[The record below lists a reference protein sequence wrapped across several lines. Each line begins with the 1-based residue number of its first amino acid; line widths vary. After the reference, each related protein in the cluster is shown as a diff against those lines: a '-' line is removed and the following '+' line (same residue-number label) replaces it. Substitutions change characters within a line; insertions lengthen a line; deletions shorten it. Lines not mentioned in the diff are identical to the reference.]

1 MSATIDAEKI
11 SEYFDN
17 CSMLHIEG
25 LAYPVE
31 DIYLEDI
38 LDATKFQ
45 LQEQNQKSPGH
56 QKWKKYGRKNSR
68 EAREIE
74 KQVQYRGEISMFT
87 LFFIGCTK
95 AYLR

>member
-17 CSMLHIEG
+17 CPMIHIEG

-38 LDATKFQ
+38 LEATKFQ
-45 LQEQNQKSPGH
+45 LADVKSKVFNRP
-56 QKWKKYGRKNSR
+56 QPKWMKHAGRNAKSR
-68 EAREIE
+68 DAKEIE
-74 KQVQYRGEISMFT
+74 KQVQYRAEISMF
-87 LFFIGCTK
+87 F
-95 AYLR
+95 